1 MFLKNTWYMAAI
13 PSEIIDNKLHA
24 RTILNTKVVLF
35 RKVDGSYAALED
47 RCAHRQLP
55 LSKGILEDDT
65 VRCLYHGLKYDSQ
78 GNCIEVPTQDN
89 IPTSAC
95 VTRYP
100 VVCSDN
106 LIWIWMGDENTVN
119 VDAIPKYP
127 MCLSASYAGEMFHTP
142 IACNYLAGIDNLM
155 DISHAAFVHVRTL
168 GSEGVVRTRP
178 EVTSN
183 EFEVVVRRNI
193 QNEIASPLFK
203 KMLQLEH
210 IDRKQIVKY
219 WPAGNTLVSSIA
231 SPAGSSGSNEYTI
244 HTVSIIT
251 PETDTTSHI
260 FVGMYRDF
268 MVSNTELTSMITK
281 QVYATVQED
290 KDVTEALQAHRI
302 EGRDHVSIVLDQAP
316 IESRRLLTNWIE
328 RENTLSSA
336 SNNID
341 AIPTVEVYTDS
352 SKIGH

>member
-35 RKVDGSYAALED
+35 RKSDGAYAALED

-55 LSKGILEDDT
+55 LSKGVLEDDT

-78 GNCIEVPTQDN
+78 GSCIEVPTQEN
-89 IPTSAC
+89 IPSSAC
-95 VTRYP
+95 VRRFP

-106 LIWIWMGDENTVN
+106 LIWIWMGEESAVN
-119 VDAIPKYP
+119 VNSIPQYP
-127 MCLSASYAGEMFHTP
+127 MCSSEDYAGEMFHTP

-178 EVTSN
+178 EVSSN
-183 EFEVVVRRNI
+183 DCEVVVRRNI
-193 QNEIASPLFK
+193 QNEIASPLFA
-203 KMLQLEH
+203 KMMQLKH

-219 WPAGNTLVSSIA
+219 WPAGNTLVTSIA
-231 SPAGSSGSNEYTI
+231 SPAGSSGSDEYTI

-268 MVSNTELTSMITK
+268 MVSNPELTSMITK

-290 KDVTEALQAHRI
+290 KDVTEALQAHRV
-302 EGRDHVSIVLDQAP
+302 EGRDNVSIALDQAP
-316 IESRRLLTNWIE
+316 IASRRLLENWIE
-328 RENTLSSA
+328 REDSLNPVIAKVNTIS
-336 SNNID
+336 
-341 AIPTVEVYTDS
+341 TVEVYTGS
-352 SKIGH
+352 STEGN